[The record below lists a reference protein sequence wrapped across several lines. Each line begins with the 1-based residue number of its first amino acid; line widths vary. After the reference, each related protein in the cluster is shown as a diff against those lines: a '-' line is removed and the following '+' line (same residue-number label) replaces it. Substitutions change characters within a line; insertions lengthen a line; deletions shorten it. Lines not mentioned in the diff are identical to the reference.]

1 MSKILLNSSFNF
13 KNQISK
19 YVGKVRDVYELKDD
33 ILIMIVS
40 DRISAFDVVMPAGIT
55 YKGQVL
61 NQIAN
66 EMLNNTSDII
76 DNWLIEMPD
85 PNVSIGKKC
94 NPIKIEMV
102 VRGYLSGHS
111 YRLYNSGHR
120 NLCGNILPEKM
131 KENDKFKSPIITPAT
146 KAEKGLH
153 DEDISPKS
161 IIEQNII
168 NKDDY
173 EYLHEKSLEL
183 FIRGS
188 DLASKNGLILV
199 DTKYEFGYDSNGV
212 ITLIDEIHTPDS
224 SRYFYKDSYDELQ
237 IKGEK
242 QKQLSK
248 EFFREWLMQNGFQ
261 GKNKQVIP
269 KMTENVVEMVSRRYI
284 ELYEKLIGKKFVIS
298 GSCDIV
304 KRINKNLKDFIV

>member
-40 DRISAFDVVMPAGIT
+40 DRISAFDVVMPTAIT

-66 EMLNNTSDII
+66 EMLNNSSDII

-111 YRLYNSGHR
+111 YRLYNSGQR
-120 NLCGNILPEKM
+120 NLCGNILPENM
-131 KENDKFKSPIITPAT
+131 KQNDKFKSPIITPAT

-183 FIRGS
+183 FKRGS

-298 GSCDIV
+298 SSCDIV
-304 KRINKNLKDFIV
+304 KRINKNLKEFIV

>member
-1 MSKILLNSSFNF
+1 MSKVLLNSSFNF

-40 DRISAFDVVMPAGIT
+40 DRISAFDVVMPTGIT

-66 EMLNNTSDII
+66 EMLNNSSDII

-120 NLCGNILPEKM
+120 NLCGNILPENM

-183 FIRGS
+183 FKRGS

-224 SRYFYKDSYDELQ
+224 SRYFYKDSYDESQ

-298 GSCDIV
+298 SSCDIV

>member
-1 MSKILLNSSFNF
+1 MSKVLLNSSFNF

-40 DRISAFDVVMPAGIT
+40 DRISAFDVVMPTGIT

-66 EMLNNTSDII
+66 EMLNNSSDII

-85 PNVSIGKKC
+85 PNVSIGNKC

-120 NLCGNILPEKM
+120 NLCGNILPENM

-146 KAEKGLH
+146 KAEQGLH

-183 FIRGS
+183 FKRGS

-224 SRYFYKDSYDELQ
+224 SRYFYKDSYEELQ
-237 IKGEK
+237 IKGKK

-298 GSCDIV
+298 SSCDIV
-304 KRINKNLKDFIV
+304 KRININLKDFIV

>member
-1 MSKILLNSSFNF
+1 MSKVLLNSSFNF

-40 DRISAFDVVMPAGIT
+40 DRISAFDVVMPTGIT

-66 EMLNNTSDII
+66 EMLNNSSDII
-76 DNWLIEMPD
+76 DNWLIEIPD

-120 NLCGNILPEKM
+120 NLCGNILPENM

-183 FIRGS
+183 FKRGT

-199 DTKYEFGYDSNGV
+199 DSKYEFGYDSNGV

-269 KMTENVVEMVSRRYI
+269 KMTENVIDMVSRRYI

-298 GSCDIV
+298 SSHDII

>member
-1 MSKILLNSSFNF
+1 MSKVLLNSSFNF

-40 DRISAFDVVMPAGIT
+40 DRISAFDVVMPTGIT

-66 EMLNNTSDII
+66 EMLNNSSDII
-76 DNWLIEMPD
+76 DNWLIEIPD

-120 NLCGNILPEKM
+120 NLCGNILPENM

-153 DEDISPKS
+153 DEDITPKS

-183 FIRGS
+183 FKRGT

-261 GKNKQVIP
+261 GKKKQVSP
-269 KMTENVVEMVSRRYI
+269 KMTENVIDMVSRRYI

-298 GSCDIV
+298 SSCDIV

>member
-1 MSKILLNSSFNF
+1 MSKVLLNSSFNF

-40 DRISAFDVVMPAGIT
+40 DRISAFDVVMPNGIT

-66 EMLNNTSDII
+66 EMLNNSSDII
-76 DNWLIEMPD
+76 DNWLIEIPD

-120 NLCGNILPEKM
+120 NLCGNILPENM

-153 DEDISPKS
+153 DEDITPKS

-183 FIRGS
+183 FKRGT

-269 KMTENVVEMVSRRYI
+269 KMTENVIDMVSRRYI

-298 GSCDIV
+298 SSCDIV

>member
-1 MSKILLNSSFNF
+1 MSKVLLNSSFNF

-40 DRISAFDVVMPAGIT
+40 DRISAFDVVMPTGIT

-111 YRLYNSGHR
+111 YRLYNSGQR
-120 NLCGNILPEKM
+120 NLCGNILSENM
-131 KENDKFKSPIITPAT
+131 KENDKFRSPIITPAT

-173 EYLHEKSLEL
+173 EYIHEKSLEL
-183 FIRGS
+183 FKRGT

-224 SRYFYKDSYDELQ
+224 SRYFYKDSYQDLQ

-261 GKNKQVIP
+261 GKKKQVIP
-269 KMTENVVEMVSRRYI
+269 EMTENVVEMVGRRYI

-298 GSCDIV
+298 SSYDIV
-304 KRINKNLKDFIV
+304 KRINKNLEHFIV

>member
-40 DRISAFDVVMPAGIT
+40 DRISAFDVVMPTAIT

-66 EMLNNTSDII
+66 EMLNNSSDII

-183 FIRGS
+183 FKRGS

-224 SRYFYKDSYDELQ
+224 SRYFYKDSYEELQ

>member
-1 MSKILLNSSFNF
+1 MSKVLLNSSFNF

-40 DRISAFDVVMPAGIT
+40 DRISAFDVVMPTGIT

-66 EMLNNTSDII
+66 EMLNNSSDII

-120 NLCGNILPEKM
+120 NLCGNILPENM

-168 NKDDY
+168 NKNDY

-183 FIRGS
+183 FKRGT

-224 SRYFYKDSYDELQ
+224 SRYFYKDSYEDLQ

-269 KMTENVVEMVSRRYI
+269 KMTENVIEMVSRRYI

-298 GSCDIV
+298 SSCDIV

>member
-1 MSKILLNSSFNF
+1 MSKVLLNSSFNF

-40 DRISAFDVVMPAGIT
+40 DRISAFDVVMPTAIT

-66 EMLNNTSDII
+66 EMLNNSSDII

-120 NLCGNILPEKM
+120 NLCGNILPENM

-183 FIRGS
+183 FKRGS

>member
-40 DRISAFDVVMPAGIT
+40 DRISAFDVVMPTGIT

-66 EMLNNTSDII
+66 EMLNNSSDII

-183 FIRGS
+183 FKRGT

-298 GSCDIV
+298 SSCDIV

>member
-1 MSKILLNSSFNF
+1 MSKVLLNSSFNF

-40 DRISAFDVVMPAGIT
+40 DRISAFDVVMPTGIT

-66 EMLNNTSDII
+66 EMLNNSSDII
-76 DNWLIEMPD
+76 DNWLIEIPD

-120 NLCGNILPEKM
+120 NLCGNILPENM

-153 DEDISPKS
+153 DEDITPKS

-183 FIRGS
+183 FKRGT

-224 SRYFYKDSYDELQ
+224 SRYFYKDSYEELQ

-248 EFFREWLMQNGFQ
+248 EFFREWLMKNGFQ

-269 KMTENVVEMVSRRYI
+269 KMTENVIDMVSRRYI

-298 GSCDIV
+298 SSCDIV

>member
-1 MSKILLNSSFNF
+1 MSKVLLNSSFNF

-40 DRISAFDVVMPAGIT
+40 DRISAFDVVMPTGIT

-66 EMLNNTSDII
+66 EMLNNSSDII

-120 NLCGNILPEKM
+120 NLCGNILPENM

-183 FIRGS
+183 FKRGT

-269 KMTENVVEMVSRRYI
+269 KMTENVIDMVSRRYI

-298 GSCDIV
+298 SSCDIV

>member
-1 MSKILLNSSFNF
+1 MSKVLLNSNFNF
-13 KNQISK
+13 KNQVSK
-19 YVGKVRDVYELKDD
+19 YIGKVRDVYEIKDD
-33 ILIMIVS
+33 LLLMIVS
-40 DRISAFDVVMPAGIT
+40 DRISAFDVVMPKGIT

-66 EMLNNTSDII
+66 EMLNETNDII
-76 DNWLIEMPD
+76 DNWLIDSPD

-94 NPIKIEMV
+94 IPIKIEMV

-111 YRLYNSGHR
+111 YRTYNSGQR
-120 NLCGNILPEKM
+120 NLCGNILPENM
-131 KENDKFKSPIITPAT
+131 NENDKFKSPIITPAT

-173 EYLHEKSLEL
+173 EYLHEISLEL
-183 FIRGS
+183 FKRGTEF
-188 DLASKNGLILV
+188 ASNNGLILV

-224 SRYFYKDSYDELQ
+224 SRYFYKDSYEDLQ

-261 GKNKQVIP
+261 GKSNQVIP
-269 KMTENVVEMVSRRYI
+269 EMTEDVVEMVSGRYI
-284 ELYEKLIGKKFVIS
+284 ELYEKLIGKKFSINS
-298 GSCDIV
+298 SDNIV
-304 KRINKNLKDFIV
+304 ERINKNLKDFIV

>member
-1 MSKILLNSSFNF
+1 MSRVLLNSSFNF

-40 DRISAFDVVMPAGIT
+40 DRISAFDVVMPTGIT

-66 EMLNNTSDII
+66 EMLNNSSDII
-76 DNWLIEMPD
+76 DNWLIEIPD

-120 NLCGNILPEKM
+120 NLCGNILPENM

-153 DEDISPKS
+153 DEDITPKS

-183 FIRGS
+183 FKRGT

-199 DTKYEFGYDSNGV
+199 DSKYEFGYDSNGV

-269 KMTENVVEMVSRRYI
+269 KMTENVIEMVSRRYI

-298 GSCDIV
+298 SSCDIV